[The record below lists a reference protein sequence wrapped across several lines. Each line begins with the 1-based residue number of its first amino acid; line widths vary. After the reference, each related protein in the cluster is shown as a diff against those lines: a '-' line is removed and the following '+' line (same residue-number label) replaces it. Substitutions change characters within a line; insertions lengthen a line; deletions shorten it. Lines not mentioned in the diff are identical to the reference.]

1 MSQPFLPNVPA
12 VSSVP
17 SPCTNVCKMHE
28 ATGWCQGCAR
38 TIPEITIWSKADDA
52 TRRSILA
59 QLPTRREVLLDQG
72 VFTAA
77 TAADI
82 SGP

>member
-1 MSQPFLPNVPA
+1 MSGNIP
-12 VSSVP
+12 VSTVP
-17 SPCTNVCKMHE
+17 SPCSNVCKMHE

-52 TRRSILA
+52 TRLAILA
-59 QLPTRREVLLDQG
+59 LLPERREILVAQG
-72 VFTAA
+72 IFSAA
-77 TAADI
+77 PES

>member
-1 MSQPFLPNVPA
+1 MSGPTA
-12 VSSVP
+12 VSTVP
-17 SPCTNVCKMHE
+17 SPCSNVCKMHE

-52 TRRSILA
+52 TRLAILA
-59 QLPTRREVLLDQG
+59 LLPERREILVAQG
-72 VFTAA
+72 IFTAA
-77 TAADI
+77 LES